1 MDPWA
6 GAVLLHPHPSYG
18 GDQHNV
24 VISALFDALRAAG
37 AAAVRFDFASAEVDA
52 CAAQAV
58 DAVGSLP
65 AGVPAAI
72 VGYSFGGV
80 VAAQVVDER
89 VAAWALV
96 AAPLGDAM
104 PPIALDPRPKLLLV
118 PSHDQFLAPDAARAR
133 VDGWASASVEA
144 VPSADH
150 FLAGSTK
157 AVADRVVAWLRRST
171 GS

>member
-1 MDPWA
+1 MSWA

-24 VISALFDALRAAG
+24 VITALWDALRAAE
-37 AAAVRFDFASAEVDA
+37 AAAVRFDFASDDVTA

-58 DAVGSLP
+58 AAIDDLP
-65 AGVPAAI
+65 SGVPVAV

-80 VAAQVVDER
+80 VAAHVVDER

-96 AAPLGDAM
+96 AAPLGGAA
-104 PPIALDPRPKLLLV
+104 PVAADPRPKLLLV
-118 PSHDQFLAPDAARAR
+118 PAHDQFLAPDAARQR
-133 VDGWASASVEA
+133 VAGWSSTTVED

-150 FLAGSTK
+150 FLHGSTK
-157 AVADRVVAWLRRST
+157 AVADRVVEWLKQV
-171 GS
+171 